1 MSEPEPIYEWM
12 SPQEKRARALRN
24 NGPVPKRV
32 RPCDLPQVK
41 PTADEQAVLDA
52 LKPEPRLTRWREMIE
67 SCDNTP

>member
-1 MSEPEPIYEWM
+1 MSEPEPIYDWM
-12 SPQEKRARALRN
+12 SAVEKRARALRN

-52 LKPEPRLTRWREMIE
+52 LKPEARLTRWREMVQ
-67 SCDNTP
+67 SRDSTL